1 MSGLTYDAVELSAS
15 IVCVIA
21 AAISATVVVLAR
33 NVLWLSGA
41 ESGLRAL
48 QAAHTR
54 PTPRLGGVAIFA
66 ALLVSVPLSPP
77 AITDRYILFI
87 LAASVL
93 FLVGLAEDLGGGV
106 SPRNRLVAAGIS
118 SILVVTFLNVWLPR
132 IDVQLFD
139 GLLQHWALGVPLT
152 LLLTVGIANGFNL
165 IDGVNGL
172 AAVTAIVGAIAL
184 ALIANAAGYTI
195 MVHLATMLAAAVLG
209 FMVLNYPFGLIF
221 LGDAGA
227 YTLGFVLSWF
237 AIAVLHNVPEASAWA
252 MLLLVFW
259 PVADTALAIW
269 RRSRSGMPTM
279 APDRLHFHQLL
290 LRALE
295 IHVLGEGRR
304 QVANPLTTLV
314 LAPLVAAP
322 PMVGVIFWNQP
333 LMAFMSVLFFAPLF
347 VITYSALKTFVVGA
361 KQTDSAIV

>member
-1 MSGLTYDAVELSAS
+1 MSFLIHEIEEVREALVGLT
-15 IVCVIA
+15 A
-21 AAISATVVVLAR
+21 AAISAMIVLLAR
-33 NVLWLSGA
+33 NAPWLPGA

-48 QAAHTR
+48 QAAHVR

-77 AITDRYILFI
+77 VITDRYILFI
-87 LAASVL
+87 LAASLL
-93 FLVGLAEDLGGGV
+93 FLVGLAEDLGWGV

-118 SILVVTFLNVWLPR
+118 SILVITFLNVWLPR
-132 IDVQLFD
+132 VDVQLFD
-139 GLLQHWALGVPLT
+139 GLLHHWALGVPLT
-152 LLLTVGIANGFNL
+152 LLLTAGIANGFNL

-184 ALIANAAGYTI
+184 ALIANTAGYTI

-209 FMVLNYPFGLIF
+209 FMILNYPFGLIF

-269 RRSRSGMPTM
+269 RRSRSGLPTM
-279 APDRLHFHQLL
+279 APDRLHFHQLV

-295 IHVLGEGRR
+295 MHVLGEGRR

-314 LAPLVAAP
+314 LSPMVAAP

-333 LMAFMSVLFFAPLF
+333 LMAFMSVLFFAALF

-361 KQTDSAIV
+361 NRTDSAVG